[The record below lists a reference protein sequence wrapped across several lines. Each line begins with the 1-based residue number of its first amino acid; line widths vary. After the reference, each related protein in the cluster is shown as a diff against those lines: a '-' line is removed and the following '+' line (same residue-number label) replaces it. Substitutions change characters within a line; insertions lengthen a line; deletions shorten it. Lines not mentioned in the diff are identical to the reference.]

1 MPRELLRR
9 VSDFPQLSTIAYEMI
24 TDLLCT
30 DEELT
35 YDYKFDREIHSEDRI
50 PCLCGHPECK
60 GFLN

>member
-1 MPRELLRR
+1 MFR
-9 VSDFPQLSTIAYEMI
+9 VSTSHNC
-24 TDLLCT
+24 LLTFST

-50 PCLCGHPECK
+50 PCLCGTPECK